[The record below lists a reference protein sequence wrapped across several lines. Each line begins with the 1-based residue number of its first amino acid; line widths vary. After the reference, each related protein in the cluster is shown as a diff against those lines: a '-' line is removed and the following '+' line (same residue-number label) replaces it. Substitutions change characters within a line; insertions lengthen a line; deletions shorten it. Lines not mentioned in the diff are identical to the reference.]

1 MFLRHVTVRKK
12 GKVHTYWR
20 LVRSV
25 RMGGKVKQEVVAQL
39 GELDAKGRLAARKAA
54 ELLVGKERTPGYL
67 TLWTLL
73 WSFRS
78 PCWLILR
85 DCVWSEAGDLGIFG
99 LVCGFGRHWDWT
111 KFVVS

>member
-54 ELLVGKERTPGYL
+54 ELLVGKERTPGLFDPLDPSLEFQEPLLVDFNPSSAVWGQFRGKLVIFL
-67 TLWTLL
+67 T
-73 WSFRS
+73 
-78 PCWLILR
+78 
-85 DCVWSEAGDLGIFG
+85 
-99 LVCGFGRHWDWT
+99 
-111 KFVVS
+111 